1 MSFYD
6 KYIDL
11 CMKAGEY
18 PSVAAVKM
26 GFHKSTVSSW
36 KRRKT
41 APSDITLHTVANYFG
56 VPVSYFS
63 ENNEKKTL
71 IASAEKISSV
81 IETAYQMLGIS
92 DEEDNITAQ
101 EVLEQIF
108 ANATEEEKM
117 EWAARLISSLSDNQQ
132 AALIQRIMFKK

>member
-18 PSVAAVKM
+18 PSVAAEKM

-41 APSDITLHTVANYFG
+41 APADITLHTVAKFFN
-56 VPVSYFS
+56 VPVSYFQEDEPKKVS
-63 ENNEKKTL
+63 ALENTFE
-71 IASAEKISSV
+71 
-81 IETAYQMLGIS
+81 
-92 DEEDNITAQ
+92 
-101 EVLEQIF
+101 
-108 ANATEEEKM
+108 NATADERLDM
-117 EWAARLISSLSDNQQ
+117 AARLIESLSEEQQ